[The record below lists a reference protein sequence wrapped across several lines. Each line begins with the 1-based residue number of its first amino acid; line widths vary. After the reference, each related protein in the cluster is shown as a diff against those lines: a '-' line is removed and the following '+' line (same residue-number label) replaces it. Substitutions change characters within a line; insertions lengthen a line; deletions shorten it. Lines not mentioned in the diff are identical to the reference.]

1 MASAPQEKVY
11 PIFIEE
17 EMKDSYIDYS
27 MSVIVS
33 RALPDVRDGL
43 KPVHRRVLFGM
54 RELNLGPN
62 APYKKSA
69 RIVGEVLGKYHP
81 HGDAAVYET
90 LVRMAQEFSLRYPLV
105 DGQGNFGSIDGDA
118 PAAMRYT
125 EARLAPIAE
134 EVLRD
139 LDKDTV
145 DFVPNFD
152 ESLREP
158 SVLPSLLPNLLVNGA
173 SGIAVGM
180 ATNIPPHNLREVVE
194 ALLHLIDR
202 PSATVEELMQFIQ
215 GPDFPTGAIIIGSD
229 GIREAYATGRGR
241 IVVRAR
247 ASIETQRGGRESI
260 IISEIPYQVN
270 KATLIEAIAE
280 LVRTRK
286 VEGISD
292 VRDESDREGLRIVLE
307 LRREAPAKQILEY
320 LYRHTQMQSTF
331 GVIMLALV
339 DGVPRVLDLRQLL
352 QHFLEFRHEVVVRR
366 TKFDLDKAEKR
377 AHVLEGLKV
386 ALDNL
391 DAVIAL
397 IKRSRD
403 PESAAAGLMKQF
415 RLSEIQAQAI
425 LDMRLQRLTGLERK
439 KIEEEYRQTLKK
451 IAYLKSLLASKARRM
466 QLIKEEL
473 AELRDRYGDRRRTEV
488 VQSAAEFSIEEM
500 VAEEA
505 MVVVVSQRGFAKR
518 MPASAFRREMA
529 AAWPSIVPE
538 GADDAPTQFLATGP
552 QGQLLCFT
560 GGGRCYSLKV
570 VDIPVGGKATQ
581 GKLLRHLLGVGKQDN
596 VVGWLAPRDSDQG
609 QSILLVTVQGQV
621 KRVAATSFAGL
632 RRTGAVAI
640 TLRQG
645 DELLAAH
652 LCLGNEH
659 LFLLTAHGRVIRFPV
674 AGLREMGRGA
684 AGVRGISLG
693 ANDAVV
699 ASFVATGEPELL
711 IVTER
716 GYARVT
722 KGKEIRPMNRATKGV
737 AGMKISVRTGQVR
750 AGGCIREQTDLI
762 VVRGEGNHLVWRTAA
777 ELKQQARIIDLKGDE
792 RVLGVSVVSLPH
804 GVA

>member
-1 MASAPQEKVY
+1 MATGQQERVY
-11 PIFIEE
+11 PVFIEE

-90 LVRMAQEFSLRYPLV
+90 LVRMAQDFSLRYPLV

-152 ESLREP
+152 ESLQEP
-158 SVLPSLLPNLLVNGA
+158 AVLPSLLPNLLVNGA

-194 ALLHLIDR
+194 ALLHLVDR
-202 PSATVEELMQFIQ
+202 PSASVEELMQFIQ
-215 GPDFPTGAIIIGSD
+215 GPDFPTGAIIVGTE
-229 GIREAYATGRGR
+229 GISEAYATGRGR
-241 IVVRAR
+241 ITVRAR

-270 KATLIEAIAE
+270 KTTLIESIAD
-280 LVRTRK
+280 LVRNRK

-292 VRDESDREGLRIVLE
+292 IRDESDREGLRIVLE
-307 LRREAPAKQILEY
+307 LRRDAPAKQILEY
-320 LYRHTQMQSTF
+320 LYRHTQMQTTF

-339 DGVPRVLDLRQLL
+339 DGVPRILDLRQLL
-352 QHFLEFRHEVVVRR
+352 QHFLDFRHEVVVRR

-397 IKRSRD
+397 IRRSRD
-403 PESAAAGLMKQF
+403 PESAAAGLMRQF
-415 RLSEIQAQAI
+415 HLSEVQAQAI
-425 LDMRLQRLTGLERK
+425 LDMRLQRLTSLERK

-451 IAYLKSLLASKARRM
+451 IAYLKGLLASKARRM

-473 AELRDRYGDRRRTEV
+473 AELRDRYGDRRRTEIV
-488 VQSAAEFSIEEM
+488 RSPADFSIEEM
-500 VAEEA
+500 VAEEG
-505 MVVVVSQRGFAKR
+505 MVVVLSQRGFAKR
-518 MPASAFRREMA
+518 MPMSAFRREIA
-529 AAWPSIVPE
+529 ASWPSVVPE
-538 GADDAPTQFLATGP
+538 GAEDAPMQFLPLGSQA
-552 QGQLLCFT
+552 QLLCFT
-560 GGGRCYSLKV
+560 NGGRCYSLRV
-570 VDIPVGGKATQ
+570 LDIPVGGKVTQ
-581 GKLLRHLLGVGKQDN
+581 GKLLRHLVGLNKEEK
-596 VVGWLAPRDSDQG
+596 VVATVPINDFADGE
-609 QSILLVTVQGQV
+609 SILLVSCQGQV
-621 KRVAATSFAGL
+621 KRVAVGAFAGL
-632 RRTGAVAI
+632 RRTGAAAMN
-640 TLRQG
+640 LRQG
-645 DELLAAH
+645 DELRAAH
-652 LCLGNEH
+652 PCAGKEH
-659 LFLLTAHGRVIRFPV
+659 LFLVTAMGRVLRFAV
-674 AGLREMGRGA
+674 EGVREMGRTA
-684 AGVRGISLG
+684 AGVRGISLAPG
-693 ANDAVV
+693 DAVV
-699 ASFVATGEPELL
+699 AGLLAAGEPLL
-711 IVTER
+711 LLVTER
-716 GYARVT
+716 GYARLV
-722 KGKEIRPMNRATKGV
+722 KGKDIRPMNRATRGSAVLKP
-737 AGMKISVRTGQVR
+737 SPRTGQVIG
-750 AGGCIREQTDLI
+750 AWVVREQSDLI
-762 VVRGEGNHLVWRTAA
+762 VVTDEENRVVWRSAG
-777 ELKQQARIIDLKGDE
+777 ELKQQGRLMEVKGE
-792 RVLGVSVVSLPH
+792 GRVQGVSVLSVPH
-804 GVA
+804 GTV

>member
-1 MASAPQEKVY
+1 MGEQEKII

-17 EMKDSYIDYS
+17 EMKDAYIDYS

-90 LVRMAQEFSLRYPLV
+90 LVRMAQDFSLRYPLV

-152 ESLREP
+152 ESLKEP
-158 SVLPSLLPNLLVNGA
+158 TVLPSLLPNLLVNGA

-194 ALLHLIDR
+194 GLLHLIDR
-202 PSATVEELMQFIQ
+202 PSASVQELMQFIQ
-215 GPDFPTGAIIIGSD
+215 GPDFPTGAIIVGSD
-229 GIREAYATGRGR
+229 GIAEAYATGRGR

-247 ASIETQRGGRESI
+247 ASIEAQRGGRESI
-260 IISEIPYQVN
+260 VISEIPYQVN
-270 KATLIEAIAE
+270 KTTLIEAIAE
-280 LVRTRK
+280 LVRNRK

-307 LRREAPAKQILEY
+307 LRRDAPGKQILEY
-320 LYRHTQMQSTF
+320 LYRHTQMQTTF

-339 DGVPRVLDLRQLL
+339 DGVPRILDLRQLL
-352 QHFLEFRHEVVVRR
+352 QHFLDFRHEVVVRR
-366 TKFDLDKAEKR
+366 TKFELDKAEKR

-391 DAVIAL
+391 DAIIAL
-397 IKRSRD
+397 IRRSRD
-403 PESAAAGLMKQF
+403 PETAAAGLMKQF

-439 KIEEEYRQTLKK
+439 KIEEEYRQILKK
-451 IAYLKSLLASKARRM
+451 IAYLKGLLASKAKRM

-473 AELRDRYGDRRRTEV
+473 ARLRDQYGDRRRTEIIT
-488 VQSAAEFSIEEM
+488 SADDFSIEEM

-505 MVVVVSQRGFAKR
+505 MVVVVSQRGFVKR
-518 MPASAFRREMA
+518 MATSAFRREIGASWPAVVAEGAEDWPAQFMA
-529 AAWPSIVPE
+529 A
-538 GADDAPTQFLATGP
+538 DTQA
-552 QGQLLCFT
+552 QLLCFT
-560 GGGRCYSLKV
+560 NIGRCYSLRV
-570 VDIPVGGKATQ
+570 LDIPVGGKIAQ
-581 GKLLRHLLGVGKQDN
+581 GKSLAHLLGLAKEER
-596 VVGWLAPRDSDQG
+596 VVGCFPVKEFGEDQTV
-609 QSILLVTVQGQV
+609 LLVTAQGQV
-621 KRVAATSFAGL
+621 KRVALAAFANL
-632 RRTGAVAI
+632 RRSGAAAI
-640 TLRQG
+640 NLREG
-645 DELLAAH
+645 DELRAAQ
-652 LCLGNEH
+652 LCMGNEH
-659 LFLLTAHGRVIRFPV
+659 VWLVTAHGRVLRFAV
-674 AGLREMGRGA
+674 ESLRPMGRNA
-684 AGVRGISLG
+684 AGVRGITL
-693 ANDAVV
+693 AADDAVV
-699 ASFVATGEPELL
+699 TGQLTTGEPSLL
-711 IVTER
+711 IVGER
-716 GYARVT
+716 GQGRLLKA
-722 KGKEIRPMNRATKGV
+722 KEVRPMGRATRGV
-737 AGMKISVRTGQVR
+737 TGLKTSAKSGPVVGAALVR
-750 AGGCIREQTDLI
+750 ATSDLI
-762 VVRGEGNHLVWRTAA
+762 VVTGDQHSVAWRTAG
-777 ELKQQARIIDLKGDE
+777 ELKQQGRLLELKANE
-792 RVLGVSVVSLPH
+792 RVVRVAALSLPH
-804 GVA
+804 GMA

>member
-1 MASAPQEKVY
+1 METGAQEKIY

-54 RELNLGPN
+54 RELNVGPT

-90 LVRMAQEFSLRYPLV
+90 LVRMAQDFSLRYPLV

-152 ESLREP
+152 ESLKEP
-158 SVLPSLLPNLLVNGA
+158 TVLPSLLPNLLVNGA

-180 ATNIPPHNLREVVE
+180 ATNIPPHNLREVVD
-194 ALLHLIDR
+194 ALLHLADH
-202 PSATVEELMQFIQ
+202 PTASEKELMQFIQ
-215 GPDFPTGAIIIGSD
+215 GPDFPTGAIIVGTD
-229 GIREAYATGRGR
+229 GIAEAYTTGRGR

-247 ASIETQRGGRESI
+247 AGVEAQRGGRESI
-260 IISEIPYQVN
+260 VITEIPYQVN
-270 KATLIEAIAE
+270 KASLIESIAE
-280 LVRTRK
+280 LVRNRK

-292 VRDESDREGLRIVLE
+292 IRDESDREGLRIVLE

-339 DGVPRVLDLRQLL
+339 EGVPCVLDLRQLL
-352 QHFLEFRHEVVVRR
+352 QHFLDFRHQVVVRR
-366 TKFDLDKAEKR
+366 TRFELDKAEKR
-377 AHVLEGLKV
+377 AHVLEGLKI

-397 IKRSRD
+397 IRRSRD
-403 PESAAAGLMKQF
+403 PETAKAGLMRQF

-425 LDMRLQRLTGLERK
+425 LDIRLQRFTSLERK
-439 KIEEEYRQTLKK
+439 KVEEEYRLTLKR
-451 IAYLKSLLASKARRM
+451 IAYLRGLLASKARRL
-466 QLIKEEL
+466 QVIKDEL
-473 AELRDRYGDRRRTEV
+473 VELRDKYGDQRRTEIV
-488 VQSAAEFSIEEM
+488 ESPELFSIEEM

-505 MVVVVSQRGFAKR
+505 MVVVWSQRGFVKR
-518 MPASAFRREMA
+518 MPLSGFRRELA
-529 AAWPSIVPE
+529 ASWPAILPE
-538 GADDAPTQFLATGP
+538 GADDAPRQLIVVSTR
-552 QGQLLCFT
+552 GQLLCFT
-560 GGGRCYSLKV
+560 NLGRSLTIKAMDVPQGGRV
-570 VDIPVGGKATQ
+570 VQ
-581 GKLLRHLLGVGKQDN
+581 GKLLRHLLNLSKEEE
-596 VVGWLAPRDSDQG
+596 VVACVPVEAENDKTVV
-609 QSILLVTVQGQV
+609 LVSASGQV
-621 KRVAATSFAGL
+621 KRLPLAACASQRRAGIL
-632 RRTGAVAI
+632 TMS
-640 TLRQG
+640 LRQG
-645 DELLAAH
+645 DALQGVH
-652 LCLGNEH
+652 LSEGKEH
-659 LFLLTAHGRVIRFPV
+659 VVLVTAQGRVLRFPGE
-674 AGLREMGRGA
+674 ALREMGRAA
-684 AGVRGISLG
+684 AGVRGISLSG
-693 ANDAVV
+693 EDRVV
-699 ASFVATGEPELL
+699 ASGLL
-711 IVTER
+711 SAEAMLCIITAM
-716 GYARVT
+716 GYARLLKT
-722 KGKEIRPMNRATKGV
+722 DGIRAMNRAGKGV
-737 AGMKISVRTGQVR
+737 KGLNTSARTGLVVS
-750 AGGCIREQTDLI
+750 GGIIRDQGDLI
-762 VVRGEGNHLVWRTAA
+762 VVVTDQNTVASHSARA
-777 ELKQQARIIDLKGDE
+777 LKSYGRIIDLKPHEGV
-792 RVLGVSVVSLPH
+792 RGVSVLAIPH
-804 GVA
+804 GVS